1 MTRTS
6 KATLPVADLQ
16 ERFFV
21 RTQLNHDRVE
31 FFKKLYDAGAEVLPI
46 KVVRG
51 TNDIVDGRHRKH
63 ALLALHITETEC
75 VLREPAPLEELL
87 IEALSDNSGGA
98 LPPTASDIKHVIKQL
113 IELGVTRGRIAN
125 KVEALTPFPR
135 KFVLRYIDDVQSDIA
150 HARLRKAVRLV
161 LEDEAT
167 VASAAKECEVDV
179 ATLRKE
185 LNRGKGTE
193 TKSDYDQ
200 RQTIAAITSRFKSI
214 SLVNGNVVSSLI
226 KSYEAGEVS
235 EAQVVEVLEKIS
247 GNIKRMQQ
255 SHDDW
260 RKRFEALTGRDLSKK
275 QRKPRQA
282 KEATGTA
289 STGALKKMGL

>member
-1 MTRTS
+1 MSRMT

-16 ERFFV
+16 ETFFV
-21 RTQLNHDRVE
+21 RTKLDHGRVE
-31 FFKKLYDAGAEVLPI
+31 YFQKLYEAGAEVPPI

-51 TNDIVDGRHRKH
+51 TNDIIDGRHRKH

-75 VLREPAPLEELL
+75 ILREPAPLEDLL
-87 IEALSDNSGGA
+87 VEALSDNSGGA

-113 IELGVTRGRIAN
+113 LELGVTRGRIAN
-125 KVEALTPFPR
+125 KVEALTSFPR
-135 KFVLRYIDDVQSDIA
+135 KFILRFIDDVQSDIA

-161 LEDEAT
+161 LEDDAT
-167 VASAAKECEVDV
+167 LASAAKECEVDL

-185 LNRGKGTE
+185 LNRGKDSE

-200 RQTIAAITSRFKSI
+200 RQTIAAITSRFKSL
-214 SLVNGNVVSSLI
+214 SLVNGNVVSKLI
-226 KSYEAGEVS
+226 ERYEAGEVS

-247 GNIKRMQQ
+247 GNIKRMQH

-260 RKRFEALTGRDLSKK
+260 RTRFEKLSGRDMTKK
-275 QRKPRQA
+275 KRKSRRSA
-282 KEATGTA
+282 SESTA
-289 STGALKKMGL
+289 SATLEKMGL